1 MKKFKVIEAFM
12 DAPTGLTYSVGDTYE
27 TADKERIDL
36 LTGNNEL
43 NRAFIKEI
51 KASKKKKDVKED
63 GTATKG

>member
-1 MKKFKVIEAFM
+1 MKKFKVIDAFV
-12 DAPTGLTYSVGDTYE
+12 DSPTGLTYSVGETYE

-51 KASKKKKDVKED
+51 KASKKKDVKKNGSDTES
-63 GTATKG
+63 

>member
-36 LTGNNEL
+36 LTGNNDL

-51 KASKKKKDVKED
+51 KASKKKKDVKEN
-63 GTATKG
+63 GTATKE

>member
-1 MKKFKVIEAFM
+1 MKKFKVIEAFV
-12 DAPTGLTYSVGDTYE
+12 DAPTGVTYSVGDTYE

-51 KASKKKKDVKED
+51 KASKKKKDVKKNGSDTES
-63 GTATKG
+63 

>member
-12 DAPTGLTYSVGDTYE
+12 DSPTGVTYSVGDTYE

-51 KASKKKKDVKED
+51 KASKKKKDVKKNGSDTES
-63 GTATKG
+63 

>member
-1 MKKFKVIEAFM
+1 MKKFKVIDAFL
-12 DAPTGLTYSVGDTYE
+12 DSPTGVTYSIGDTYE

-36 LTGNNEL
+36 LTGNNDL

-63 GTATKG
+63 GSDTES

>member
-12 DAPTGLTYSVGDTYE
+12 DSPTGLTYSVGDTYE

-51 KASKKKKDVKED
+51 KASKKKKDVKENGSD
-63 GTATKG
+63 TES

>member
-12 DAPTGLTYSVGDTYE
+12 DSPTGVTYSVGDTYE
-27 TADKERIDL
+27 TADKKRIDL

-51 KASKKKKDVKED
+51 KASKKKKDVKENESD
-63 GTATKG
+63 TES

>member
-1 MKKFKVIEAFM
+1 MKKFKVIDAFV
-12 DAPTGLTYSVGDTYE
+12 DSPTGVTYSVGDIYE

-63 GTATKG
+63 GSDTES

>member
-1 MKKFKVIEAFM
+1 MKKFKVIDAFV

-63 GTATKG
+63 GTATKE